1 MLLAGNGSPAGYDVP
16 GACCRYICIVGG
28 EPSGGVF
35 MLALST
41 WLPSGSPLSVEAPSM
56 VLVWT
61 ASWPLPCFDALECS
75 KLPAASVNPIGLA
88 SRWSWNLL
96 TK

>member
-1 MLLAGNGSPAGYDVP
+1 M
-16 GACCRYICIVGG
+16 VGG
-28 EPSGGVF
+28 VPSGGVL

-41 WLPSGSPLSVEAPSM
+41 WLLSGRPLSVEAPSI
-56 VLVWT
+56 VWVWT
-61 ASWPLPCFDALECS
+61 ASWALPVLVELAFS

-88 SRWSWNLL
+88 SRWSWNRL